1 MVKAATTAGQ
11 NLTEGV
17 PMMLRNVFLKT
28 LHDQARMFLW
38 WAIGFVATSL
48 IYVASYKTYADT
60 GMLEMELP
68 ESLGILMGAMDF
80 ATPDGYLN
88 TVYFTLIGAALVVI
102 FALVIGARAV
112 AADEESGMLD
122 LFLAYPVSRT
132 GFVLQRFAALAA
144 AVGMASIVIFAAI
157 TVSARI
163 SEMGIP
169 LVNIAAACTGLGLLG
184 MVIGAVALCIGALT
198 GRSGLAVGVT
208 SGVALAGF
216 LANNMAPMFVGM
228 EPLQKLSPY
237 YYYLNSNPIRNGFD
251 VAGFSVLIA
260 AILLLLGLS
269 IWGIN
274 RRDLAV

>member
-1 MVKAATTAGQ
+1 
-11 NLTEGV
+11 
-17 PMMLRNVFLKT
+17 MMLRNVFLKT

-102 FALVIGARAV
+102 FALVIGARAI
-112 AADEESGMLD
+112 AGDEESGMLD

-132 GFVLQRFAALAA
+132 GFVLQRFAALAT

-198 GRSGLAVGVT
+198 GRTGLALGVT
-208 SGVALAGF
+208 AGVALAGF